1 MKKKTLLTFIL
12 LVLQVVAFGQADS
25 CFTLLI
31 RPSYAGIPIPFDRID
46 IENITKGTSF
56 TMEDTILTNCPV
68 GISDYGRYR
77 DYTISDCYPNPF
89 AGNTK
94 VQISVPVPGK
104 LYVELCD
111 FAGKILTAHSFNLKK
126 GSHLMRVEASA
137 PGLYILR
144 TMFEGQC
151 RQIKM
156 ISSGIHSG
164 KNLVEITSFIPVEE
178 KDSSTKTGQDVS
190 IGDRL
195 SIRIHYTSNDHP
207 HPCIIDSISS
217 GLLVAETQNP
227 VLGDELAWE
236 GYSLANKRVDLVA
249 NRYFALSHDYSD
261 TLVVYK
267 HIYFYDSTLYVSPGN
282 LACEGLM
289 SLFGLPYYYHQEN
302 EDCWPFM
309 GWYKYETASA
319 AELYPEDP
327 SVSPDNYFLLLYTM
341 GGDYLGMRAL
351 APRHSNFPNVFTI
364 FSSAYPPGHP
374 LYMEDFTYITAKI
387 IQ

>member
-31 RPSYAGIPIPFDRID
+31 RPSYAGMPIPFDRID
-46 IENITKGTSF
+46 VENITKGTSF

-68 GISDYGRYR
+68 GISDYGRR
-77 DYTISDCYPNPF
+77 GDFTVSDCYPNPF
-89 AGNTK
+89 AGSTK
-94 VQISVPVPGK
+94 VQISLPVHGK

-111 FAGKILTAHSFNLKK
+111 FAGKIVTARSFNLKK
-126 GSHLMRVEASA
+126 GSHLMRVQACA

-144 TMFEGQC
+144 MMFGGQC

-164 KNLVEITSFIPVEE
+164 KNLVEITSFISEE
-178 KDSSTKTGQDVS
+178 KKDFSTKTGQDVS

-207 HPCIIDSISS
+207 HPCIIDSIRG
-217 GLLVAETQNP
+217 GLLVAEIQNP
-227 VLGDELAWE
+227 VLGDELAWD
-236 GYSLANKRVDLVA
+236 GYTLANKRVDLVA

-289 SLFGLPYYYHQEN
+289 SLFGLPYYYQQDN
-302 EDCWPFM
+302 ERCWPFM
-309 GWYKYETASA
+309 GWYKYETVSA
-319 AELYPEDP
+319 AELYPDDP
-327 SVSPDNYFLLLYTM
+327 SLSPDNYYLLLYTM
-341 GGDYLGMRAL
+341 DGDYLGMRAL